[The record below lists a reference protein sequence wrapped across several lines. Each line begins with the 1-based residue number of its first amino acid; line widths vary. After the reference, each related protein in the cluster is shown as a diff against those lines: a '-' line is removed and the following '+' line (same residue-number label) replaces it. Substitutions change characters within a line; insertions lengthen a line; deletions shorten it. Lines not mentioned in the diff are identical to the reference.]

1 MSAKFEKTNNFFNY
15 FWTRIRFGWKQIVF
29 GDNRKNATKNTFVS
43 IFSIIFSL
51 ILSLFL
57 VIIIYAKGSLFG
69 GVFKTIFTAPFVG
82 KFVESHAKD
91 TISSISIF
99 TMAALSF
106 IFAQKAGLFNIG
118 ISGQMLFGGQLAVV
132 AGFAMNHAGIA
143 TGLGQVLVIII
154 AMSGGALIAVVI
166 DLLKTYLNVNEVI
179 SSILFNWTIF
189 FLGTLFVREV
199 VGKMGNID
207 SSGLNTE
214 SLPSN
219 VSLMITNAN
228 GILNGSWLPLTII
241 TIIVVPISIIILSL
255 STFGKKISVTGL
267 SLSTSTYAGINV
279 KSKQLIAMLI
289 SGMLAGLLGAMI
301 YCGQT
306 NQMFVTTAA
315 KAIPTKGFDGISVGL
330 ISMSNP
336 IAVLPISLFF
346 AMVENANSAI
356 QHDFLVDPVVVNL
369 MFGVIVYGAAI
380 ISLMYYFK
388 PWIWLR
394 KLIDGK
400 NNENNYH
407 RYVNDQNKN
416 IDDVKS
422 TIYTINHYY
431 HVNNNVVV
439 TVEKIKKTILQ
450 AEPNFK
456 ININSDNFNESIN
469 ELKIKYVNKLPK
481 KSDNKHLSKLLNK
494 LLELYKERK
503 EFCELP
509 NTVEVIKNNNII
521 PAKMEDINYVKYCIT
536 HLLNLALLN
545 SKAIKNSFKKWIILS
560 KLNNFDINMADK
572 LLNRFYKDKLS
583 ELDNDYDTQKK
594 LILND
599 YDTQKELILKNKDLK
614 IIKSKIKELDEISKS
629 KIKELDEICS
639 LAIKQLKFEISYKK
653 KLFKTQNGIKN
664 ELFENFND
672 YLENTHKIYKNELP
686 KSTIKPSH
694 GFKLKVTPYKN
705 SMAEISTLAKQLTK
719 KQIDLGKPYSL
730 YENQITEIINYYT
743 RTSYNLVKNEIN
755 DKFIQSIIN
764 KNINE
769 FRKISGGDK

>member
-15 FWTRIRFGWKQIVF
+15 FWTRIRFGSKQLVF
-29 GDNRKNATKNTFVS
+29 GDNRKNTTKNTFVS
-43 IFSIIFSL
+43 VFSILFSL
-51 ILSLFL
+51 MLALFL
-57 VIIIYAKGSLFG
+57 VIIIYAKGSLFA
-69 GVFKTIFTAPFVG
+69 GVLKTIFTAPFAG
-82 KFVESHAKD
+82 KFEESHAKD

-99 TMAALSF
+99 TVAALSF

-143 TGLGQVLVIII
+143 TGLGQVLIVII
-154 AMSGGALIAVVI
+154 AMSGGALIAVII

-179 SSILFNWTIF
+179 SSIIFNWTIF

-219 VSLMITNAN
+219 VSLMITDAN

-241 TIIVVPISIIILSL
+241 TILVVPASIIILGL

-267 SLSTSTYAGINV
+267 SLSASTYAGINV

-315 KAIPTKGFDGISVGL
+315 KAIPTNGFDGISVGL
-330 ISMSNP
+330 ISMNNP
-336 IAVLPISLFF
+336 IAVLPVSLFF
-346 AMVENANSAI
+346 AMVENAKVPI
-356 QHDFLVDPVVVNL
+356 QNDYLVDPAVANL

-394 KLIDGK
+394 KLFDGK
-400 NNENNYH
+400 NNENNYY
-407 RYVNDQNKN
+407 RYVNEQNKN
-416 IDDVKS
+416 IDDAKS
-422 TIYTINHYY
+422 AIYTINHYY
-431 HVNNNVVV
+431 HTYNNIVI
-439 TVEKIKKTILQ
+439 TIKKIKNIIHQ
-450 AEPNFK
+450 IEPNHE
-456 ININSDNFNESIN
+456 INITANNFNESIN
-469 ELKIKYVNKLPK
+469 ELKVKYANKLPK

-494 LLELYKERK
+494 LLELCKERK
-503 EFCELP
+503 EFLELP
-509 NTVEVIKNNNII
+509 NTAEVIKNNNII
-521 PAKMEDINYVKYCIT
+521 PAEMEDINYVKYCIT

-545 SKAIKNSFKKWIILS
+545 SKKIKNNFKKWIVFR
-560 KLNNFDINMADK
+560 KLKNFDINMANK

-583 ELDNDYDTQKK
+583 EFNKDYAIQKK
-594 LILND
+594 LILENN
-599 YDTQKELILKNKDLK
+599 QQEA
-614 IIKSKIKELDEISKS
+614 KSKIKELN
-629 KIKELDEICS
+629 EICN
-639 LAIKQLKFEISYKK
+639 LAIKHLKFEISYKK
-653 KLFKTQNGIKN
+653 ELAKTQNGIKN
-664 ELFENFND
+664 ELFDNFID
-672 YLENTHKIYKNELP
+672 YFDKAHKIYENELP
-686 KSTIKPSH
+686 KTTKIPSY
-694 GFKLKVTPYKN
+694 GFNVKVTPYRN
-705 SMAEISTLAKQLTK
+705 LIPEISTLANQLIE

-730 YENQITEIINYYT
+730 YKRQITKIIYYYT
-743 RTSYNLVKNEIN
+743 KASYNLVRNEIN
-755 DKFIQSIIN
+755 NKFIQTVIN

-769 FRKISGGDK
+769 FENSLGGDK